1 MFTSIAEISLVQ
13 LKKGVSDPYRA
24 GLPRISADAIQKIE
38 GKPNTGDIVVVSDLS
53 GKSIGWGPYNTDG
66 NTPVRLLAMETE
78 KFDGFDLDHLLDVRI
93 SEAATLRQTMRL
105 PSQSTNAYRLI
116 NSEGDRL
123 SGLTVDVYGNVVVVF
138 SEAAWTE
145 IHRELIE
152 ASIQKELS
160 PKTIMWRPMAGE
172 HIQDGWESF
181 AHNQKGELEGVII
194 KELGLNYNV
203 SLGSGQKT
211 GYYCDHRENR
221 IMIRELARGRRV
233 LDAFCYT
240 GGFALNACVGG
251 AQQIVGV
258 DSSGAAIDLARE
270 NARLNQLDNVTFN
283 RMEALT
289 ALNDAHG
296 FDLIILD
303 PPKLAPSDKELEAAV
318 SHYKHLNREAIK
330 ALPRDGLLFTASC
343 SAALGMDRFT
353 QILSEAADDA
363 ERRISILKSSGT
375 GPDYPTHPAYPE
387 GNYLTCL
394 LVCVL

>member
-1 MFTSIAEISLVQ
+1 MFKSIAEISLVQ
-13 LKKGVSDPYRA
+13 LKKGSSDLYRA
-24 GLPRISADAIQKIE
+24 GLPRINADAIQKIE
-38 GKPNTGDIVVVSDLS
+38 GKPNTGDIVVVSDLD
-53 GKSIGWGPYNTDG
+53 GKSIGWGPFNSKG
-66 NTPVRLLAMETE
+66 NTPVRLLAMESE

-93 SEAATLRQTMRL
+93 SEAAALRKTMRL
-105 PSQSTNAYRLI
+105 PSQNTNAYRLI

-123 SGLTVDVYGNVVVVF
+123 SGLTVDVYGNVVVIF

-145 IHRELIE
+145 IHREIIE
-152 ASIQKELS
+152 TSIQKELN
-160 PKTIMWRPMAGE
+160 PEALIWRPMAGE
-172 HIQDGWESF
+172 LVQDGWESF
-181 AHNQKGELEGVII
+181 SQTQNGHFEGVII
-194 KELGLNYNV
+194 KELGLNYRV

-221 IMIRELARGRRV
+221 ALIRELARGRRV

-240 GGFALNACVGG
+240 GGFALNASVGG
-251 AQQIVGV
+251 AQKIVGI
-258 DSSGAAIDLARE
+258 DSSEAAIELAQE
-270 NARLNQLDNVTFN
+270 NARLNQLNDVSFN

-330 ALPRDGLLFTASC
+330 TLPQDGLLFTASC

-353 QILSEAADDA
+353 EILSEAADEA